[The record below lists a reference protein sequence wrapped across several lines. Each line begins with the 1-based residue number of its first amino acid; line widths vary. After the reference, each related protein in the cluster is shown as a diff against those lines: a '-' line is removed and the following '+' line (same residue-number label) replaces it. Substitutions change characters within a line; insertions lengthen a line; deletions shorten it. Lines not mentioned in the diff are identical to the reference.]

1 MATEGVSD
9 NNGEN
14 RQSFNTAAPVVG
26 SSPDPGDAS
35 LRKIQQFPK
44 HDTVKLGENNFLLW
58 KQQVLLIL
66 EGYGLQDF
74 VLGTLNTPSQ
84 SVIDKDGNLVPNPA
98 FLFHKQQDK
107 LLASWLLS
115 TICDEI
121 LVHFTNA
128 QSSFDVWNTVV
139 RRFASKSTLTVSTL
153 RHSLYSQK
161 KGQLTVKEY
170 LAKIKSLC
178 DTLMAI
184 GSGISEQ
191 EQISVILAGL
201 PVEFESIRVVASA
214 MCVPLDLLAEMLID
228 CETRQQDLVS
238 SVSFQANVAQKLKSS
253 ENGNSQFDGGS
264 RSSYRGNGRFS
275 RGHGRGRKFGHSKPQ
290 CQLCGRIGH
299 TEPSTLTSD
308 GPKPEQH
315 LLSSLNTNTWYPDSG
330 ASHHVTNDLD
340 NLKDT
345 APYTGNHKLYMGNGL
360 PVPVAHV
367 GSGHFTAASRVFHL
381 KNVLHVPRICK
392 NLLSIAQFAKDNQVY
407 FEFHPV
413 HCFVKD
419 VKTGSILLVGHIHN
433 GLYKFDLSASSR
445 VSTTLTSP
453 VTIHATT
460 LSSSVTS
467 HATNLRAPTPSTA
480 DFDLWHRRL
489 GHPCNKIVISVLRK
503 CNMDA
508 SNIKLSSICSACQ
521 LGKFHKLPFSPSF
534 TVYSAPFELIV
545 AYVWG
550 PASIT
555 SEGHS
560 YYISF
565 VDAYSRYTWLY
576 LIKNKSEALAK
587 FLHLYKFIEV
597 QFGCKV
603 KVLQTNW
610 GGEFRSFPQ
619 VLSQLGIHHRLSC
632 PHTSEQ
638 NGLVERKHRHI
649 VDIDMTLLAQAKVPM
664 HLWVHAF
671 TSPVHLINRLP
682 TSVLDG
688 KCPYELLHKSLPNYM
703 HLRVFGCRCYPYLRP
718 FNNHKLQF
726 RSKPCVFLGYS
737 PVHKGYKCLY
747 DIGRMFMS
755 RHVVFDE
762 TCFPFAGSTD
772 SVGNAAS
779 PDIRPE
785 FLHRRSQVPML
796 ASSLQQPVFYASRSV
811 SYDSPG
817 LVRRTADGLLSA
829 STTNKSLPS
838 PGDAS
843 SQSVPSY
850 GSHSVSHSPPIVE
863 DHSVPNSPQMV
874 EEVSALPVNSHPMQ
888 TRSKSGIFKP
898 RVFSTELTV
907 TEPTTIDD
915 GFSSKEWTLAAQEEY
930 EALLRNNT
938 WDLVPLPANRRAV
951 GCKWVF
957 KLKCHSDGTI
967 ARYKG
972 RLVVKGYLQE
982 AGIDFHETFS
992 PVVKPTTIRVVLAL
1006 AQRGGPN
1013 LVCRLKKALYGLKQ
1027 APRAWFSK
1035 LRDFLLAS
1043 HFMLTKSDGSL
1054 FIKNTN
1060 GVLLYVLIYVDDI
1073 IVTGNHQGSID
1084 AFVTSLDTHQRK
1096 YIQDLLKRAHMD
1108 QAKGSP
1114 TPMTTSTSLSQ
1125 HVGSAIEN
1133 ESDYRSIVG
1142 ALQYVVITRPDIT
1155 FAVNKVCQFMYRPLD
1170 QHFKAVKRILR
1181 YLQSTMEYGFHFTAA
1196 ISLDLV
1202 GFSDANWGTDVDD
1215 RRSTT
1220 GFCVFLGGNPVAWGT
1235 KKQQVVSRSTTEAE
1249 YRSLAHTATEVVWL
1263 ESILSELD
1271 VAPSKKAIIWC
1282 DNSGAVAVSAN
1293 PVLHSKFKHVELDLF
1308 FVREKIATGNLD
1320 VGHVTTQDQVADIF
1334 TKPLSASLFTK
1345 FCSNLNVV
1353 TRRE

>member
-1 MATEGVSD
+1 MAIEGVSD

-74 VLGTLNTPSQ
+74 ILGTLNTPSQ
-84 SVIDKDGNLVPNPA
+84 SVVDKDGNLVPNPV

-121 LVHFTNA
+121 LVHLTNA

-178 DTLMAI
+178 DTLMAT

-191 EQISVILAGL
+191 EQISVILTGL

-214 MCVPLDLLAEMLID
+214 MCVPLDLLTEMLID

-264 RSSYRGNGRFS
+264 FS
-275 RGHGRGRKFGHSKPQ
+275 RGRGRGKKFGHSKSQ
-290 CQLCGRIGH
+290 CQLCGQIGH
-299 TEPSTLTSD
+299 TVHKCYYRFDENFDGVSDQSMQAHCHHFQGPSTLTSD

-315 LLSSLNTNTWYPDSG
+315 LSSSLNTNTWYPDSG
-330 ASHHVTNDLD
+330 PSHHVTNDLD
-340 NLKDT
+340 NLKDA

-360 PVPVAHV
+360 PVPVAPV

-392 NLLSIAQFAKDNQVY
+392 NLISVAQFARDNQVY
-407 FEFHPV
+407 FKFHPV
-413 HCFVKD
+413 HCFVND

-453 VTIHATT
+453 ATVYATT

-467 HATNLRAPTPSTA
+467 HATNLRTPTPSTA
-480 DFDLWHRRL
+480 VFDLWHRRL

-503 CNMDA
+503 CNIDA
-508 SNIKLSSICSACQ
+508 SNIKLSSICLACQ
-521 LGKFHKLPFSPSF
+521 LGKFHKLPFSPSS

-545 AYVWG
+545 ADIWG

-555 SEGHS
+555 SEGQS

-565 VDAYSRYTWLY
+565 FDAYSRYTWLY

-603 KVLQTNW
+603 KVLQTDL

-638 NGLVERKHRHI
+638 NSLVERKYRHI
-649 VDIDMTLLAQAKVPM
+649 VDIGMTLLAQAKVPM
-664 HLWVHAF
+664 HLWAHAF
-671 TSPVHLINRLP
+671 TSTVHLINRLP

-688 KCPYELLHKSLPNYM
+688 K
-703 HLRVFGCRCYPYLRP
+703 CYPYLRP

-737 PVHKGYKCLY
+737 PVHKGYKCL
-747 DIGRMFMS
+747 DDTGRMFLS

-785 FLHRRSQVPML
+785 FLHRRSQVPVL
-796 ASSLQQPVFYASRSV
+796 ASSLQQPVFDASRSV
-811 SYDSPG
+811 SCDSPG
-817 LVRRTADGLLSA
+817 LVRRSADGLLSA
-829 STTNKSLPS
+829 STTNRSLPS

-874 EEVSALPVNSHPMQ
+874 EEVSAPLVNSHPMQ
-888 TRSKSGIFKP
+888 TRSNS
-898 RVFSTELTV
+898 
-907 TEPTTIDD
+907 
-915 GFSSKEWTLAAQEEY
+915 EEY

-938 WDLVPLPANRRAV
+938 WDLVPLPANRRVV

-957 KLKCHSDGTI
+957 KLKRHSDGTI

-972 RLVVKGYLQE
+972 RLVVKCYLQE

-992 PVVKPTTIRVVLAL
+992 PVVKPTIIRVVLAL
-1006 AQRGGPN
+1006 AVKFGWQLRQVDINNAFLNGNLSEEIYMVQPPGFEQQHGGPN

-1035 LRDFLLAS
+1035 PRDFLLAS
-1043 HFMLTKSDGSL
+1043 HFMLAKSDGSL

-1060 GVLLYVLIYVDDI
+1060 GVLLYVLIYVDNI

-1084 AFVTSLDTHQRK
+1084 AFVTSLDTQFSLKDLGPLSYFLGIEVEHTTDGLFLSQRK
-1096 YIQDLLKRAHMD
+1096 YI
-1108 QAKGSP
+1108 
-1114 TPMTTSTSLSQ
+1114 
-1125 HVGSAIEN
+1125 
-1133 ESDYRSIVG
+1133 
-1142 ALQYVVITRPDIT
+1142 
-1155 FAVNKVCQFMYRPLD
+1155 
-1170 QHFKAVKRILR
+1170 
-1181 YLQSTMEYGFHFTAA
+1181 
-1196 ISLDLV
+1196 
-1202 GFSDANWGTDVDD
+1202 
-1215 RRSTT
+1215 
-1220 GFCVFLGGNPVAWGT
+1220 
-1235 KKQQVVSRSTTEAE
+1235 
-1249 YRSLAHTATEVVWL
+1249 
-1263 ESILSELD
+1263 
-1271 VAPSKKAIIWC
+1271 
-1282 DNSGAVAVSAN
+1282 
-1293 PVLHSKFKHVELDLF
+1293 
-1308 FVREKIATGNLD
+1308 
-1320 VGHVTTQDQVADIF
+1320 
-1334 TKPLSASLFTK
+1334 
-1345 FCSNLNVV
+1345 
-1353 TRRE
+1353 